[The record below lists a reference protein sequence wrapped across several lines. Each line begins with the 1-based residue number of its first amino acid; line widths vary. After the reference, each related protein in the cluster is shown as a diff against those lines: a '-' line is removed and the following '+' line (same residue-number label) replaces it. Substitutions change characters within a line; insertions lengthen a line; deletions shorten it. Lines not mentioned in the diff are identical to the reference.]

1 MFKETT
7 KNQRM
12 IAAVVAVVVG
22 LYLMIIAPQQAM
34 GTLKLALHAVMERLI
49 LLDPDFYTA
58 VPILGTT
65 FAIWMIFIAFGGALL
80 LTVAYGIYKGSLGAR
95 AAGMGVS
102 GIAGVAGMTMFI
114 PWMVLIVSDYSQGP
128 VPGISPPD
136 PNVTLTPPV
145 LWIMVIGLVAY
156 FTFLL
161 ADKDSVKNKVFKV
174 IIYTYIGVVA
184 GMVFMNAQ
192 HGVRYFEFIPE
203 YLNGD
208 VNLQRHDNPYG
219 NQFTNLDYYDAIAL
233 TTISQKQM
241 DSIKPGK
248 AIDIVR
254 KYKDEATGK
263 HVVESVVVKKATPV
277 YNPNTISL
285 FLGGYGN
292 YLASYLMV
300 FMIPFV
306 FMRKKWAYDT
316 LVMATL
322 LSAVATYWNYFVRG
336 SFEWVIGGTM
346 SLILLILILLPV
358 FKQFLVGD
366 TEEEKA

>member
-7 KNQRM
+7 KIQRIM
-12 IAAVVAVVVG
+12 AALVAVIVG
-22 LYLMIIAPQQAM
+22 FYLMILAPTQAM
-34 GTLKLALHAVMERLI
+34 STLKLALHAVMDRLI
-49 LLDPDFYTA
+49 PLDPDFYTA
-58 VPILGTT
+58 VPILGAT
-65 FAIWMIFIAFGGALL
+65 FGIWMLLIAFGGALL
-80 LTVAYGIYKGSLGAR
+80 LVVAYGIYKGKLEAR
-95 AAGMGVS
+95 ATGL
-102 GIAGVAGMTMFI
+102 GIAGIASVAGMTMFI

-136 PNVTLTPPV
+136 ADVTLTPPV

-161 ADKDSVKNKVFKV
+161 ADKDSIKNKFLKV
-174 IIYTYIGVVA
+174 IVYTGIGVVA

-219 NQFTNLDYYDAIAL
+219 NQYTNLDYYDAIAL
-233 TTISQKQM
+233 TTISQAQM
-241 DSIKPGK
+241 NSIKAEE
-248 AIDIVR
+248 AIDIVH
-254 KYKDEATGK
+254 KDKT
-263 HVVESVVVKKATPV
+263 VESIVVKKSTPV

-292 YLASYLMV
+292 YLASYLMI

-306 FMRKKWAYDT
+306 FLRKKWAYN
-316 LVMATL
+316 TL
-322 LSAVATYWNYFVRG
+322 LMVTILSATATFWNYFVRG
-336 SFEWVIGGTM
+336 SFEWVIGGMM
-346 SLILLILILLPV
+346 SVGLLVFLLIPA
-358 FKQFLVGD
+358 FKQFLVD
-366 TEEEKA
+366 CKEEKA

>member
-7 KNQRM
+7 KNQRI

-34 GTLKLALHAVMERLI
+34 GTLKLALHAVMDRLI
-49 LLDPDFYTA
+49 PFDPDFYTA
-58 VPILGTT
+58 VPILGAT
-65 FAIWMIFIAFGGALL
+65 FAIWMLLIAFGGALL
-80 LTVAYGIYKGSLGAR
+80 LVLAHGMYKGSLEAR
-95 AAGMGVS
+95 AAGMGVA
-102 GIAGVAGMTMFI
+102 GIASVAGMTMFI

-128 VPGISPPD
+128 VAGISPPD
-136 PNVTLTPPV
+136 ADVTLTPPV
-145 LWIMVIGLVAY
+145 LWIMVIGLAAY
-156 FTFLL
+156 FTFLF
-161 ADKDSVKNKVFKV
+161 ADKDSIKNKFLKAVV
-174 IIYTYIGVVA
+174 YTTIGVVA

-208 VNLQRHDNPYG
+208 VNLHRYDNPYG
-219 NQFTNLDYYDAIAL
+219 NQFTNLDYYDALAL
-233 TTISQKQM
+233 TTISQAQM
-241 DSIKPGK
+241 DVIQPDV
-248 AIDIVR
+248 AIDIVH
-254 KYKDEATGK
+254 KDKT
-263 HVVESVVVKKATPV
+263 VESIVVKKSIPE
-277 YNPNTISL
+277 YNANTISL

-292 YLASYLMV
+292 YIASYLMV

-306 FMRKKWAYDT
+306 FLRRRWAYNT

-346 SLILLILILLPV
+346 SAILLVFLLLPV
-358 FKQFLVGD
+358 FKQFLVED
-366 TEEEKA
+366 SEEENA